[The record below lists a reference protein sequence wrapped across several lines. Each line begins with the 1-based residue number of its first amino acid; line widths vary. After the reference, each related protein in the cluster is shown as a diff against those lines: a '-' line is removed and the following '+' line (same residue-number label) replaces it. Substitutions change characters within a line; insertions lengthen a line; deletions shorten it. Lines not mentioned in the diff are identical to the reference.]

1 MLSPV
6 FFYFKYYESYKG
18 ILMAWLQLI
27 IPTNESEADQLSDAL
42 MAHGAVSV
50 TLQDMQDEPMFEPA
64 IGTTP
69 MWSQTRAVGLF
80 DANHD
85 LKQVIKNVE
94 QQLRKKIP
102 DWKGEQLEDKDWV
115 RAWMDDFKPMQ
126 FGKNLWVVPSTFEPP
141 QHDAANILLDPGLA
155 FGTGTHPTTSMCLE
169 WLDANPPTGKDIIDF
184 GCGSG
189 ILAIGAILL
198 GAKHAE
204 AIDLDPQA
212 LIATIDNAEKNHVS
226 DKIKTY
232 LPNQFETK
240 TTSLLLANI
249 LASPLIELAPYF
261 AELTNK
267 QGQIVLSG
275 ILAEQAEKVL
285 AAYKSHFDI
294 HLWKQQG
301 DWVCL
306 AGTRK

>member
-1 MLSPV
+1 MP
-6 FFYFKYYESYKG
+6 
-18 ILMAWLQLI
+18 WLQLI
-27 IPTNESEADQLSDAL
+27 IPTNDKEADQLSDAL
-42 MAHGAVSV
+42 MEQGAVSV
-50 TLQDMQDEPMFEPA
+50 TLQDMQDQPMLEPA
-64 IGTTP
+64 VGTTP

-80 DANHD
+80 DASQD
-85 LKQVIKNVE
+85 LNQVIQNLE

-126 FGKNLWVVPSTFEPP
+126 FGENLWVVPSTFEPP
-141 QHDAANILLDPGLA
+141 QADAANILLDPGLA

-169 WLDANPPTGKDIIDF
+169 WLDANPPTDKDIIDF

-212 LIATIDNAEKNHVS
+212 LIATRDNAEKNNVS
-226 DKIKTY
+226 SNIDIY
-232 LPNQFETK
+232 LPKEFANQQTP
-240 TTSLLLANI
+240 LLLANI

-261 AELTNK
+261 ADLTLP

-275 ILAEQAEKVL
+275 ILAEQAEAVL
-285 AAYKSHFDI
+285 SAYKANFDI
-294 HLWKQQG
+294 QIWKQQG

-306 AGTRK
+306 AGVRK

>member
-1 MLSPV
+1 
-6 FFYFKYYESYKG
+6 
-18 ILMAWLQLI
+18 MAWLQLI
-27 IPTNESEADQLSDAL
+27 IPTNDTNADQLSDAL
-42 MAHGAVSV
+42 MEQGAVSV
-50 TLQDMQDEPMFEPA
+50 TLQDMQDQPMLEPA
-64 IGTTP
+64 VGTTP

-80 DANHD
+80 DVNVD
-85 LKQVIKNVE
+85 LAKIITRIE

-115 RAWMDDFKPMQ
+115 RAWMDNFKPMQ
-126 FGKNLWVVPSTFEPP
+126 FGKKLWVVPSTFEPP
-141 QHDAANILLDPGLA
+141 QADAANILLDPGLA

-169 WLDANPPTGKDIIDF
+169 WLDANPPINKKIIDF

-212 LIATIDNAEKNHVS
+212 LIATNDNAEKNNVANN
-226 DKIKTY
+226 IKTY
-232 LPNQFETK
+232 LPDEFPDQ

-261 AELTNK
+261 ADLTASK
-267 QGQIVLSG
+267 GHIVLSG
-275 ILAEQAEKVL
+275 ILAEQAGNVL
-285 AAYKSHFDI
+285 NAYQTNFDI
-294 HLWKQQG
+294 QIWKQHE

-306 AGTRK
+306 AGSRK

>member
-1 MLSPV
+1 
-6 FFYFKYYESYKG
+6 
-18 ILMAWLQLI
+18 MAWLQLI
-27 IPTNESEADQLSDAL
+27 IPTNETDADQLSDAL
-42 MAHGAVSV
+42 MAQGAVSV

-80 DANHD
+80 DANVD
-85 LKQVIKNVE
+85 LAKIIIQIE

-126 FGKNLWVVPSTFEPP
+126 FGEKLWVVPSTFEPP
-141 QHDAANILLDPGLA
+141 QPDAANILLDPGLA

-169 WLDANPPTGKDIIDF
+169 WLDANPPTDKDVIDF

-204 AIDLDPQA
+204 AIDIDPQA
-212 LIATIDNAEKNHVS
+212 LIATIDNAEKNNVS
-226 DKIKTY
+226 HNIKTY
-232 LPNQFETK
+232 LPNQFENK
-240 TTSLLLANI
+240 TTPLLLANI
-249 LASPLIELAPYF
+249 LASPLIEFAPYF
-261 AELTNK
+261 AELT
-267 QGQIVLSG
+267 QPAGEIVLSG
-275 ILAEQAEKVL
+275 ILAEQAEDVL
-285 AAYKSHFDI
+285 AAYKKYFDI
-294 HLWKQQG
+294 QLWKQQG

-306 AGTRK
+306 AGKKY

>member
-1 MLSPV
+1 MP
-6 FFYFKYYESYKG
+6 
-18 ILMAWLQLI
+18 WLQLI
-27 IPTNESEADQLSDAL
+27 IPTNDTEADQLSDAL
-42 MAHGAVSV
+42 MEQGAVSV
-50 TLQDMQDEPMFEPA
+50 TLQDMQDQPVLEPEL
-64 IGTTP
+64 GTTP
-69 MWSQTRAVGLF
+69 MWSQTRVIGLF
-80 DANHD
+80 DANEN
-85 LKQVIKNVE
+85 LKTVIKKIE
-94 QQLRKKIP
+94 SQLRKKIP

-115 RAWMDDFKPMQ
+115 RAWMDNFKPMQ
-126 FGKNLWVVPSTFEPP
+126 FGEKLWVVPSTFEPP
-141 QHDAANILLDPGLA
+141 QPEAANILLDPGLA

-169 WLDANPPTGKDIIDF
+169 WLDANPPTEKVIIDF

-189 ILAIGAILL
+189 ILAIAALLL

-212 LIATIDNAEKNHVS
+212 LIATRDNAEKNHVA

-232 LPNQFETK
+232 LPKDFPKQ

-261 AELTNK
+261 AELTAP

-275 ILAEQAEKVL
+275 ILAEQAEQVL
-285 AAYKSHFDI
+285 AAYQNNFDI
-294 HLWKQQG
+294 KIWKQHE

-306 AGTRK
+306 AGKRK

>member
-1 MLSPV
+1 MP
-6 FFYFKYYESYKG
+6 
-18 ILMAWLQLI
+18 WLQLI
-27 IPTNESEADQLSDAL
+27 IPTNDTDADQLSDAL
-42 MAHGAVSV
+42 MEQGAVSV
-50 TLQDMQDEPMFEPA
+50 TLQDMQDQPMLEPA

-80 DANHD
+80 DANID
-85 LKQVIKNVE
+85 LAKIIIQIE
-94 QQLRKKIP
+94 QQLQKKIP
-102 DWKGEQLEDKDWV
+102 DWKAEQLEDKDWV

-126 FGKNLWVVPSTFEPP
+126 FGKKLWVVPSTFEPP
-141 QHDAANILLDPGLA
+141 HPDAANILLDPGLA

-169 WLDANPPTGKDIIDF
+169 WLDANPPVKKDIIDF

-212 LIATIDNAEKNHVS
+212 LIATCDNAKKNNVAN
-226 DKIKTY
+226 KIKTY
-232 LPNQFETK
+232 LPNEFPEQQ
-240 TTSLLLANI
+240 TSLLLANI

-261 AELTNK
+261 AELTTT

-275 ILAEQAEKVL
+275 ILAEQAENVL
-285 AAYKSHFDI
+285 AAYKTYFEI
-294 HLWKQQG
+294 QIWKQQG

-306 AGTRK
+306 AGIRK

>member
-1 MLSPV
+1 MP
-6 FFYFKYYESYKG
+6 
-18 ILMAWLQLI
+18 WLQLI
-27 IPTNESEADQLSDAL
+27 VPTNDSDADKLSDAL
-42 MAHGAVSV
+42 MEQGAVSV
-50 TLQDMQDEPMFEPA
+50 TLQDMQDQPVLEPA
-64 IGTTP
+64 LGTTP

-80 DANHD
+80 DANVD
-85 LKQVIKNVE
+85 LAKIIIQIE

-126 FGKNLWVVPSTFEPP
+126 FGEKLWVVPSTFEPP
-141 QHDAANILLDPGLA
+141 QPDAANILLDPGLA

-189 ILAIGAILL
+189 ILAIGALLL

-212 LIATIDNAEKNHVS
+212 LIATIDNAEKNAVS
-226 DKIKTY
+226 NNIKTY
-232 LPNQFETK
+232 LPNEFPKQ

-261 AELTNK
+261 ADLTLP
-267 QGQIVLSG
+267 QGNIVLSG
-275 ILAEQAEKVL
+275 ILAEQANQVL
-285 AAYKSHFDI
+285 AAYENNFDI
-294 HLWKQQG
+294 KIWKQQG
-301 DWVCL
+301 DWICL
-306 AGTRK
+306 AGVRK

>member
-1 MLSPV
+1 
-6 FFYFKYYESYKG
+6 
-18 ILMAWLQLI
+18 MAWLQLI
-27 IPTNESEADQLSDAL
+27 IPTNDTDADQLSDAL
-42 MAHGAVSV
+42 MEQGAVSV
-50 TLQDMQDEPMFEPA
+50 TLQDMQDQPMLEPA

-80 DANHD
+80 DANVD
-85 LKQVIKNVE
+85 LAKIIILIE
-94 QQLRKKIP
+94 RQLRKKIP

-115 RAWMDDFKPMQ
+115 RAWMDNFKPMQ
-126 FGKNLWVVPSTFEPP
+126 FGKKLWVVPSNFEPP
-141 QHDAANILLDPGLA
+141 QPDAANILLDPGLA

-169 WLDANPPTGKDIIDF
+169 WLDTNPPTGKDIIDF

-212 LIATIDNAEKNHVS
+212 LMATIDNAEKNNVS
-226 DKIKTY
+226 RNIKTY
-232 LPNQFETK
+232 LPDQFENK
-240 TTSLLLANI
+240 TTPLLLANI

-261 AELTNK
+261 AELTETN
-267 QGQIVLSG
+267 GQIILSG
-275 ILAEQAEKVL
+275 ILAEQAEDVL
-285 AAYKSHFDI
+285 AAYKTNFDI
-294 HLWKQQG
+294 QIWKQQD

-306 AGTRK
+306 AGVRK

>member
-1 MLSPV
+1 
-6 FFYFKYYESYKG
+6 
-18 ILMAWLQLI
+18 MAWLQLI
-27 IPTNESEADQLSDAL
+27 IPTNETEADQLSDAL
-42 MAHGAVSV
+42 MDQGAVSV
-50 TLQDMQDEPMFEPA
+50 TLQDMQDQPMLEPA

-80 DANHD
+80 DANQD
-85 LKQVIKNVE
+85 LKQVILNLE

-126 FGKNLWVVPSTFEPP
+126 FGEKLWVVPSTFEPP
-141 QHDAANILLDPGLA
+141 QPEAANILLDPGLA

-169 WLDANPPTGKDIIDF
+169 WLDANPPVDKEVIDF

-212 LIATIDNAEKNHVS
+212 LIATIDNAEKNRVS
-226 DKIKTY
+226 HNIKTY
-232 LPNQFETK
+232 LPNDFPNQ
-240 TTSLLLANI
+240 SAPLLLANI
-249 LASPLIELAPYF
+249 LASPLIELASYF
-261 AELTNK
+261 ADLTQAN
-267 QGQIVLSG
+267 GDIVLSG
-275 ILAEQAEKVL
+275 ILAEQAEDVL
-285 AAYKSHFDI
+285 AAYQTNFDI
-294 HLWKQQG
+294 QIWKQQG

-306 AGTRK
+306 AGTKK

>member
-1 MLSPV
+1 MP
-6 FFYFKYYESYKG
+6 
-18 ILMAWLQLI
+18 WLQLI
-27 IPTNESEADQLSDAL
+27 IPTNDTDADQLSDAL
-42 MAHGAVSV
+42 MEQGAVSV
-50 TLQDMQDEPMFEPA
+50 TLQDMQDQPMLEPA

-80 DANHD
+80 DASQD
-85 LKQVIKNVE
+85 LNQVIQNLE

-115 RAWMDDFKPMQ
+115 RAWMDSFKPMQ
-126 FGKNLWVVPSTFEPP
+126 FGEKLWVVPSTFEPP
-141 QHDAANILLDPGLA
+141 QPDAANILLDPGLA

-169 WLDANPPTGKDIIDF
+169 WLDANPPTGQDIIDF

-198 GAKHAE
+198 GANHAE

-212 LIATIDNAEKNHVS
+212 LIATRDNAEKNNVA

-232 LPNQFETK
+232 LPNEFSN
-240 TTSLLLANI
+240 TTTPLLLANI
-249 LASPLIELAPYF
+249 LASPLVELAPYF
-261 AELTNK
+261 AKLTEAS
-267 QGQIVLSG
+267 GQIVLSG
-275 ILAEQAEKVL
+275 ILAEQAEMVL
-285 AAYKSHFDI
+285 AAYRPNFDI
-294 HLWKQQG
+294 QIWKQHD
-301 DWVCL
+301 DWICL